1 MGLAIKPIECP
12 GGCLGCYEKEARES
26 GNAPAFDLEKTLA
39 ALNDQMALDPENKW
53 NVPTL
58 HGGEPL
64 SLPIAAV
71 DALLR
76 AVFEKYGR
84 SGVQTSGALI
94 SQEHVELFLK
104 YKTNVGVSIDGDTAR
119 SNFGRWNA
127 PGFDVEK
134 MTERTLRAMA
144 MARDAGLSLSTITVL
159 RKCNAGNSTKQ
170 ADLIRFGLRMRDE
183 FKVAGSR
190 FNAVIAFDERTAFE
204 EELDNETLADVFRRL
219 AVETFAKGLD
229 WRPMK
234 DFAAALRGEAA
245 ECSFSEC
252 DPWATEAEIPILGDG
267 SLGVCLK
274 GGGGADGIATL
285 RVEKSRARY
294 EALPQVRQE
303 AGGCAG
309 CFWWPY
315 CKGGCPGAGIGGD
328 WRNRTRFC
336 EAYKKT
342 FEFISALSI
351 FPAKAAGCARPAGG
365 HGDKAHGDS
374 NDPEWRKANPWWKGT
389 VK

>member
-12 GGCLGCYEKEARES
+12 GGCLGCYERGARES
-26 GNAPAFDLEKTLA
+26 GSAPAFDLEKTLA
-39 ALNDQMALDPENKW
+39 ALKAQMELDPERKW

-64 SLPIAAV
+64 SLPLEAI
-71 DALLR
+71 DALLA

-84 SGVQTSGALI
+84 TSVQTSGAPI
-94 SQEHVELFLK
+94 RPEHVELFLK
-104 YKTNVGVSIDGDTAR
+104 YKTSVGVSIDGDRAETNA
-119 SNFGRWNA
+119 GRWNA
-127 PGFDVEK
+127 PGFDAGE
-134 MTERTLRAMA
+134 MTDRTLRAMA
-144 MARDAGLSLSTITVL
+144 LVRDAGLNLSTITVL
-159 RKCNAGNSTKQ
+159 RKCNAGNSRKQ

-183 FKVAGSR
+183 FKTKGAR

-204 EELDNETLADVFRRL
+204 EELDNETLADVLRRL
-219 AVETFAKGLD
+219 AVETFAKDLD

-234 DFAAALRGEAA
+234 DFIASLRGEPA
-245 ECSFSEC
+245 ECSLGEC

-267 SLGVCLK
+267 SLGVCFK
-274 GGGGADGIATL
+274 GGGGPDGFATL

-294 EALPQVRQE
+294 EALAQVRQE

-315 CKGGCPGAGIGGD
+315 CKGGCPGAGIDGD

-336 EAYKKT
+336 EAYKRT
-342 FEFISALSI
+342 FEFVSGLSL
-351 FPAKAAGCARPAGG
+351 FPEKSSGCRRPSGG
-365 HGDKAHGDS
+365 HGDRAHGDS
-374 NDPEWRKANPWWKGT
+374 DDPDWRKANPWWKGIH
-389 VK
+389 K